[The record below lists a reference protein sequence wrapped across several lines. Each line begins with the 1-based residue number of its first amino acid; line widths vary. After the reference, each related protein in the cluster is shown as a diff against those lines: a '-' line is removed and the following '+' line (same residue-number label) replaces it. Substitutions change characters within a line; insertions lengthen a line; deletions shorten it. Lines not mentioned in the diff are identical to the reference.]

1 MDCKVVPGPA
11 PNAADI
17 CRGTMRSMIALDWT
31 ALPEVP
37 LANGRRADLV
47 ALDRA
52 GLIVIVEIKSSR
64 ADFLA
69 DRKWPDYRAFCDR
82 FYFAVG
88 LGFPLELVPETEGL
102 IIADRFGAEIAR
114 AAPAR
119 PLSAARRKAMLIRI
133 ARAAASRLLVLG
145 DPDLD
150 LSVQA
155 PLS

>member
-1 MDCKVVPGPA
+1 MDTKLIPGTA
-11 PNAADI
+11 SSAAEI
-17 CRGTMRSMIALDWT
+17 CRGTMRSMLALDWT

-69 DRKWPDYRAFCDR
+69 DRKWPDYRAFCDH

-88 LGFPLELVPETEGL
+88 LGFPLDLVPESEGL

-114 AAPAR
+114 PAPAR
-119 PLSAARRKAMLIRI
+119 LLGGARRKAMLIRF
-133 ARAAASRLLVLG
+133 ARTAALRLQSLC

-150 LSVQA
+150 LAAQA